1 MGQFFLSTIIKTKGS
16 IKKTKIGE
24 NGEEIEIDSDM
35 EEEGNG
41 NIDSGKKGKGKWG
54 FKGVKTTLAGMK
66 MILYLIYKV

>member
-1 MGQFFLSTIIKTKGS
+1 
-16 IKKTKIGE
+16 
-24 NGEEIEIDSDM
+24 M

-66 MILYLIYKV
+66 IILYLIYKV